1 MFLCHETKYWRQNSL
16 SSWSLNNM
24 QAFAVLTK
32 TLRLVHQIG
41 GSWWFFKYFH
51 HVHSLCWD
59 HSGRGDSSPPFVWSQ
74 EGNPMELGAIRTRM
88 KESLAVLNLVVVTD
102 TVGLAK
108 DVIVRSVGTCI
119 DTAWESTVYPLFLI
133 LCQSFSAF
141 SRPRGRQTPMVLER
155 LGQGS
160 TSVIGFEGPAVS
172 QSVFR
177 YVKVEKFKTV
187 ASYIFWT

>member
-1 MFLCHETKYWRQNSL
+1 
-16 SSWSLNNM
+16 
-24 QAFAVLTK
+24 
-32 TLRLVHQIG
+32 
-41 GSWWFFKYFH
+41 
-51 HVHSLCWD
+51 
-59 HSGRGDSSPPFVWSQ
+59 
-74 EGNPMELGAIRTRM
+74 MELGAIRTRM

-119 DTAWESTVYPLFLI
+119 DTARESTVYPLFLI

-141 SRPRGRQTPMVLER
+141 LRPRGRQTPMVLER

-160 TSVIGFEGPAVS
+160 TSVIGFEGPVVS